1 MSQVVPAASIDE
13 IHGKPYGRSD
23 GYFYQS
29 KKTGKTFYRE
39 RVENYQKNQSP
50 RQKWNSEAFAYAN
63 RELAKLRATP
73 ELEAELQSQYQA
85 ANHVASN
92 GKTYTTLWSWKF
104 NSLLHDYKLSHPF
117 VNPV

>member
-1 MSQVVPAASIDE
+1 MSEIVTSSGIDR
-13 IHGKPYGRSD
+13 IHGKLQKRDD
-23 GYFYQS
+23 GYFYVRN
-29 KKTGKTFYRE
+29 GKQFFRSRE
-39 RVENYQKNQSP
+39 ENYQKNQSP

-73 ELEAELQSQYQA
+73 ELEAQLQSCYEA

-92 GKTYTTLWSWKF
+92 GKTYTTIWSWKF

-117 VNPV
+117 ISPV

>member
-1 MSQVVPAASIDE
+1 MSEIVTSSGIDR
-13 IHGKPYGRSD
+13 IHGKLQKRDD
-23 GYFYQS
+23 GYFYVRN
-29 KKTGKTFYRE
+29 GKQFFRSRE
-39 RVENYQKNQSP
+39 ETYQKNQSP
-50 RQKWNSEAFAYAN
+50 RQKWNSAAFTYAN

-73 ELEAELQSQYQA
+73 ELEAQLLSRYEA

-117 VNPV
+117 INPV